1 MYPVAKKTLSFAT
14 GPRRRFLQ
22 IVRWIAG
29 HLEELLGATLLSVM
43 ACLAFANVITR
54 YLFQYPL
61 AFTEELEV
69 NALVWLTL
77 FGTSS
82 AFRRK
87 KHLSLLFFQEKFPF
101 AIRKVMRLGMGI
113 LSLALFISL
122 GYLGY
127 LQMMDERLLEIT
139 SESLNYPQWLYT
151 TCIPVGCL
159 LISLRIVVATV
170 EEWRQGEDG

>member
-1 MYPVAKKTLSFAT
+1 MEIRLPYHCLAWS
-14 GPRRRFLQ
+14 RRSFLQ
-22 IVRWIAG
+22 QILRWITG
-29 HLEELLGATLLSVM
+29 HLEEMLGAGLLGAM
-43 ACLAFANVITR
+43 ACLAFANVVTR

-69 NALVWLTL
+69 NALVWLTM

-87 KHLSLLFFQEKFPF
+87 KHLSLLFFQEKFPVWVQ
-101 AIRKVMRLGMGI
+101 RYLRLFMGI
-113 LSLALFISL
+113 VSLLLFIWL

-127 LQMMDERLLEIT
+127 LQLMDERLLEIT

-151 TCIPVGCL
+151 VCIPVGCAM
-159 LISLRIVVATV
+159 IGIRIALATI
-170 EEWRQGEDG
+170 EDFRGEAN